1 MTSNTNFQ
9 VNGNDLKTVFLTK
22 GNSTV
27 SDTQTVYGTTTI
39 ATISSCQFFCRQM
52 IVGNND
58 IANSNIYSSGWS
70 LFPSGN
76 KLINLSYSHMVNDNY
91 VRCRLTVQLFTQGT
105 DVELYNKIMYYSATS
120 ANTHFSQSFHF
131 ITPSISSANIYAKVT
146 IQTANWGD
154 NYVNYSTWNYVSD
167 TTDYITMNV
176 LNIKNMNSEIPN

>member
-1 MTSNTNFQ
+1 MTSNTNFK
-9 VNGNDLKTVFLTK
+9 VNDVDLKDVFLTK

-27 SDTQTVYGTTTI
+27 NDAQTVYGTTTI
-39 ATISSCQFFCRQM
+39 ATLSSCQFFCRQM

-58 IANSNIYSSGWS
+58 ITNSNIYSSGWS
-70 LFPSGN
+70 FLPTGN

-91 VRCRLTVQLFTQGT
+91 VRCKLTVQLLEYGS
-105 DVELYNKIMYYSATS
+105 DVEKYNKIMYYSATS
-120 ANTHFSQSFHF
+120 SNTHFSQSFNF
-131 ITPSISSANIYAKVT
+131 ITPSIASANIYTKVT

-154 NYVNYSTWNYVSD
+154 DYVNYSTLNYVSD